1 MNNTSV
7 SGIDRPRDGQV
18 WNHLVRW
25 GDQLLSNVAQREEGD
40 REGQGYG
47 RRVIPAS
54 QMKWVMDELS
64 VSHLF
69 LLKFGSSDNM

>member
-1 MNNTSV
+1 MEA
-7 SGIDRPRDGQV
+7 SGEM
-18 WNHLVRW
+18 

-40 REGQGYG
+40 REGQGCG
-47 RRVIPAS
+47 RRVVPAS
-54 QMKWVMDELS
+54 QTECVIDELS